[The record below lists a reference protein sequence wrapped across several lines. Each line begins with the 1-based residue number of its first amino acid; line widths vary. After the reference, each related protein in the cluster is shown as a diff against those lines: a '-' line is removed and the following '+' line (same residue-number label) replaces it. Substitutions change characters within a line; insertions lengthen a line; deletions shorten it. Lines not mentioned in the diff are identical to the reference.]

1 MSAWLAVL
9 MGATAPIVL
18 ERVTMFV
25 PLVVRVGKE
34 GIAATGSYTAVP
46 SAAAATP
53 CRYQAVPQQV
63 LGNDEPGVDR
73 TDFDPCD
80 QLGKLVRSRQQP
92 RFVLAERDR
101 EDLRVYGAVHT
112 SS

>member
-1 MSAWLAVL
+1 M
-9 MGATAPIVL
+9 
-18 ERVTMFV
+18 
-25 PLVVRVGKE
+25 
-34 GIAATGSYTAVP
+34 
-46 SAAAATP
+46 
-53 CRYQAVPQQV
+53 
-63 LGNDEPGVDR
+63 DR